1 MWFTRK
7 KNLYLNVKL
16 IHLRKKLILFALLS
30 VNILSAQKIWDST
43 YYVKYKSRLIISF
56 FQSYRNYNIELQQY
70 LKKDTFS
77 LSKLNYIAQANNIS
91 GIELNYDKLNFSF
104 GYASIPPANVKQTG
118 KTDHFNIGMNIG
130 GNEWIL
136 ETGYRRYQGF
146 YDKNTPRY
154 DSAFSKWDTT
164 TIDKRGIYTQ
174 FPHMISTSYKMKF
187 LYFTNHKRFSFK
199 SGYSC
204 AYRQIKS
211 SFSWVITANGYYN
224 TITTT
229 DTSFFPKKVQPY
241 YDTHANLN
249 GLNVAAFSV
258 YGGASLNIVLWRALF
273 FNLTFLG
280 GPEQQWR
287 SYRYFKDTLH
297 YNRTISYLAF
307 SGDIRGSV
315 GLNFKRW
322 FVTLNGVT
330 DFSYYKSGEM
340 MFVSK
345 YFSGQ
350 FSIGYRF
357 KVKTPKIYQK
367 FQQTK
372 LYSYM

>member
-1 MWFTRK
+1 
-7 KNLYLNVKL
+7 LDVKL
-16 IHLRKKLILFALLS
+16 IHLLKRLLLFALLS
-30 VNILSAQKIWDST
+30 VNILSAQRTWDST
-43 YYVKYKSRLIISF
+43 YYVKYKSRLIVSF
-56 FQSYRNYNIELQQY
+56 FQSYRNYNIELEQY
-70 LKKDTFS
+70 LKKDTFG
-77 LSKLNYIAQANNIS
+77 LSKINYIAQANNIS
-91 GIELNYDKLNFSF
+91 GIELNFDKLNFSF
-104 GYASIPPANVKQTG
+104 GYASIAPTNVKQTG
-118 KTDHFNIGMNIG
+118 KTNHFNIGMNIG

-154 DSAFSKWDTT
+154 DSAFTKWDSIGT
-164 TIDKRGIYTQ
+164 DKRGIYTQ

-204 AYRQIKS
+204 AYRQLKT

-224 TITTT
+224 TISTT
-229 DTSFFPKKVQPY
+229 DSSLFPKKVRSY
-241 YDTHANLN
+241 YDSHANLQ
-249 GLNVAAFSV
+249 GLNVGAFSV
-258 YGGASLNIVLWRALF
+258 YGGASINLVMWRALF
-273 FNLTFLG
+273 INLTVLG

-287 SYRYFKDTLH
+287 TYRYFNDTLH
-297 YNRTISYLAF
+297 YNRTTSYLAF
-307 SGDIRGSV
+307 SGDIRGSI

-322 FVTLNGVT
+322 FMTLNGVT
-330 DFSYYKSGEM
+330 DFSYYKSGDM
-340 MFVSK
+340 MFLSK

-350 FSIGYRF
+350 FSIGLRLR
-357 KVKTPKIYQK
+357 VKTPKIYQK